1 MRGFAVVTLVGVQR
15 WRGLQLSAA
24 AVSFGLHAMAVVLAV
39 WVVAPSVAP
48 PASRPQVVSVALIQN
63 RPAPPA
69 EVVPP
74 APEPPPPPP
83 RPVPRPMPQKVPAP
97 PPEPQP
103 VAAPQPVAPPQ
114 PAAPAAPLAQVA
126 EAAEEEVALVEPS
139 YQADYLRNPAPGYPR
154 LSKRLGEQGEVNL
167 RVLVD
172 PQGRPR
178 RVELEA
184 SSGFERLDRA
194 ALDVVQRWSFVPA
207 RHGSRAVEAWVIVP
221 IVFSLG

>member
-1 MRGFAVVTLVGVQR
+1 VTLVGAPR

-24 AVSFGLHAMAVVLAV
+24 AVSFGLHALAVVLAV
-39 WVVAPSVAP
+39 WVVAPSLAP
-48 PASRPQVVSVALIQN
+48 PASRHQVVTVSLLQS

-69 EVVPP
+69 EVVTP
-74 APEPPPPPP
+74 APEPPPPKPVR
-83 RPVPRPMPQKVPAP
+83 RPTPQKVQA

-103 VAAPQPVAPPQ
+103 VVPPQ
-114 PAAPAAPLAQVA
+114 PAAAAQPAAPVAATAEVA
-126 EAAEEEVALVEPS
+126 EVADEEMPLVEPS
-139 YQADYLRNPAPGYPR
+139 FQADYLRNPAPAYPR
-154 LSKRLGEQGEVNL
+154 LSRRLGEEGEVSL

-172 PQGRPR
+172 PHGKPR
-178 RVELEA
+178 RVELNV

-207 RHGSRAVEAWVIVP
+207 RRGSRAVEAWVIVP

>member
-1 MRGFAVVTLVGVQR
+1 MTLVGVPR

-24 AVSFGLHAMAVVLAV
+24 AMSFGLHTLAVVLAV
-39 WVVAPSVAP
+39 WVVAPSLTP
-48 PASRPQVVSVALIQN
+48 PASRPQVVTVSLLQS

-69 EVVPP
+69 ELVPP
-74 APEPPPPPP
+74 APEPPPPPK
-83 RPVPRPMPQKVPAP
+83 PMPQKVQA

-103 VAAPQPVAPPQ
+103 VVPPQ
-114 PAAPAAPLAQVA
+114 PAAPAAATA
-126 EAAEEEVALVEPS
+126 EVAAVADEEMALVDPS
-139 YQADYLRNPAPGYPR
+139 FQADYLRNPAPAYPR
-154 LSKRLGEQGEVNL
+154 LSRRLGEQGEVSL

-172 PQGRPR
+172 PHGKPR
-178 RVELEA
+178 RVELDT

-207 RHGSRAVEAWVIVP
+207 RRGSRAVEAWVIVP

>member
-1 MRGFAVVTLVGVQR
+1 MTLGGVPR

-24 AVSFGLHAMAVVLAV
+24 AVSFGLHTLAVVLAV
-39 WVVAPSVAP
+39 WVVAPSLTP
-48 PASRPQVVSVALIQN
+48 PASRPQVVTVSLLQS

-69 EVVPP
+69 ELVPP
-74 APEPPPPPP
+74 APEPPPPPKP
-83 RPVPRPMPQKVPAP
+83 VARPTPQKVQA

-103 VAAPQPVAPPQ
+103 VVPPQ
-114 PAAPAAPLAQVA
+114 PAAPAAATA
-126 EAAEEEVALVEPS
+126 EVAAVADEEMPLVEPNF
-139 YQADYLRNPAPGYPR
+139 QADYLRNPAPAYPR
-154 LSKRLGEQGEVNL
+154 LSRRLGEQGEVSL

-172 PQGRPR
+172 PHGKPR
-178 RVELEA
+178 RVELDT

-207 RHGSRAVEAWVIVP
+207 RRGSRAVEAWVIVP